1 MIYDKTK
8 GFNLDHWNQL
18 SSEVQSLQNGIWE
31 IIIRKP
37 QRTQKQNRTIHAV
50 FHDLA
55 TELNGIGVEL
65 SFGNF
70 KACFT
75 PNTAKEFF
83 IEIYLAGKRTSDCDT
98 QELAGALDKMIH
110 DVNSK
115 GGTLAIKNDDY
126 ISLME
131 SLK

>member
-1 MIYDKTK
+1 MIYDKSK

-18 SSEVQSLQNGIWE
+18 VDEVRNLQNGLWE

-37 QRTQKQNRTIHAV
+37 QRTLKQNRTIHAV
-50 FHDLA
+50 FNDLA
-55 TELNGIGVEL
+55 NELNGIGVEL
-65 SFGNF
+65 SFGKF
-70 KACFT
+70 KASFT

-83 IEIYLAGKRTSDCDT
+83 IEIYLVGKRTSDCDT
-98 QELAGALDKMIH
+98 RELANALTKMIN

-115 GGTLAIKNDDY
+115 GGNLAIRNDDFK
-126 ISLME
+126 SLME